1 MRYQGYL
8 LEISSWESF
17 CTEYTS
23 NKPRCLDKIHKY
35 IDACSGPAILKLISA
50 ATAQKKVTLVHP
62 AFLSTLAA
70 EEKLKFVH
78 PAFHPQSNIHNP
90 DLEELNIHNLDLEE
104 LNIEK
109 LGIDDI
115 IMGDFDICDL
125 DIVHPLYAYMIDLD
139 QSTLKVYEG
148 SYKPV
153 CEYSFAELETF
164 TETEFIGRYYKEI
177 GIEEGPKHKLM
188 LAGPLYHDSHAK
200 KALDLNMNFEFC
212 STFRGHPTHLVC
224 TRGQYCKRRRIKS
237 ILYAKK
243 HRIPIC
249 AHGVLGTKGG
259 KVDMQKHLLWH
270 PNHGSK

>member
-8 LEISSWESF
+8 LDISSWVSF

-35 IDACSGPAILKLISA
+35 IDACSGAAILKLISA

-62 AFLSTLAA
+62 AFLSTPTA
-70 EEKLKFVH
+70 EEKLQFVH
-78 PAFHPQSNIHNP
+78 SAFDPESNIH
-90 DLEELNIHNLDLEE
+90 DIDLEE

-115 IMGDFDICDL
+115 IMNDFYICDL
-125 DIVHPLYAYMIDLD
+125 DIVHPSYAYMIDLD

-148 SYKPV
+148 SYEPV
-153 CEYSFAELETF
+153 WFED
-164 TETEFIGRYYKEI
+164 
-177 GIEEGPKHKLM
+177 GPKHRLM
-188 LAGPLYHDSHAK
+188 LAGPLYHDSHVE

-212 STFRGHPTHLVC
+212 STFRRHPTHLVC

-270 PNHGSK
+270 PNHGTGKVKANIVPLSRLIVKPK

>member
-78 PAFHPQSNIHNP
+78 PPFHPQSNIHNS

-115 IMGDFDICDL
+115 IMDDFDICDL

-153 CEYSFAELETF
+153 W
-164 TETEFIGRYYKEI
+164 
-177 GIEEGPKHKLM
+177 IEEGPKHKLM

-270 PNHGSK
+270 PNHGTGKVKANIVPLSRLIVKPK